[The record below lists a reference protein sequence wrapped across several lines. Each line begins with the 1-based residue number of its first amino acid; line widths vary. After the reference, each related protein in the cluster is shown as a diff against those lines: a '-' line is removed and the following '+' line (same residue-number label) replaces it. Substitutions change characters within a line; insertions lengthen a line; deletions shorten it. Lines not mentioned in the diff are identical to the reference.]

1 MAEKVQFDLVSPERL
16 LRSEAVEMVV
26 VPGTEG
32 DFGVLPG
39 HAPVISTVRPG
50 VLEIFQ
56 GGAVADRIFIAGGIA
71 EVSND
76 RCTVLAGHAP
86 LVTTLRPGILTMY
99 REGGELRVVID
110 GGFAEVGPSGLT
122 VLADMA
128 VPVEEFD
135 TAVLAGVI
143 KDTEEDAAAATDD
156 WRRDKLSHKIDQ
168 LKALQAELQ

>member
-1 MAEKVQFDLVSPERL
+1 MADKVQFDLVSPERL
-16 LRSEAVEMVV
+16 LRSEAVDMVV

-76 RCTVLAGHAP
+76 RCTVLADEA
-86 LVTTLRPGILTMY
+86 M
-99 REGGELRVVID
+99 
-110 GGFAEVGPSGLT
+110 
-122 VLADMA
+122 
-128 VPVEEFD
+128 PV
-135 TAVLAGVI
+135 
-143 KDTEEDAAAATDD
+143 
-156 WRRDKLSHKIDQ
+156 
-168 LKALQAELQ
+168 AELDRPKLDARLREAEERLTAAKTDAEQYMANASIAILRELIATAR